1 MKRTWRAAL
10 TSTALVL
17 ASGPAATQQSPD
29 PLARADA
36 PLRSLVQRHI
46 ANESK
51 GDTGGT
57 EVVGAEQA
65 DLDGDGKPEWVVL
78 WTFLGPTYWWSRVSV
93 FTQAGSTWRAAG
105 TTAADGI
112 VERLRVKGGEIH
124 VDTMVAGPNDP
135 RCCPSRK
142 TVQRIRW
149 QGGKLVSAK
158 R

>member
-1 MKRTWRAAL
+1 MKGGARAGV
-10 TSTALVL
+10 VL
-17 ASGPAATQQSPD
+17 ALLAGNALAQQQPVD
-29 PLARADA
+29 PLARVDA

-51 GDTGGT
+51 GDRGGT
-57 EVVGAEQA
+57 EVVAAEQA
-65 DLDGDGKPEWVVL
+65 DLDADGKPELVVL

-93 FTQAGSTWRAAG
+93 FTRAGNSWRVAG

-112 VERLRVKGGEIH
+112 VERLRVKGSEIQ

-135 RCCPSRK
+135 RCCPSKK

-149 QGGKLVSAK
+149 QGGKLVSN
-158 R
+158 RR

>member
-1 MKRTWRAAL
+1 MRRAAL
-10 TSTALVL
+10 AGAALWLL
-17 ASGPAATQQSPD
+17 AGGALSQPQRAD
-29 PLARADA
+29 PLARVDA

-46 ANESK
+46 ANETK
-51 GDTGGT
+51 GDRGGT

-65 DLDGDGKPEWVVL
+65 DLDGDGKPELVVL

-93 FTQAGSTWRAAG
+93 FTRAGPAWRAAG

-112 VERLRVKGGEIH
+112 VEGLRIKGTEIN

-142 TVQRIRW
+142 AVQRIRW
-149 QGGKLVSAK
+149 QGGKLVSIK